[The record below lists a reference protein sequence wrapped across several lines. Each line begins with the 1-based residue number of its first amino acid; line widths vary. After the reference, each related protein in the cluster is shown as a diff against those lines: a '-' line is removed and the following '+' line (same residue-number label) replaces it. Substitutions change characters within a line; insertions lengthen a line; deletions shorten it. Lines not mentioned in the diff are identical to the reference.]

1 MQAINV
7 RKLRAKMVEH
17 DDTVA
22 NLAAK
27 LGLHRNTLSKSLN
40 GRREFLVGEVLKIAE
55 LYRLTPDEVERI
67 FFPSWRRVS
76 A

>member
-1 MQAINV
+1 MATTDV
-7 RKLRAKMVEH
+7 RRLRAVMVLNG
-17 DDTVA
+17 DTVA

-55 LYRLTPDEVERI
+55 LYRLTPDEVERF